1 MILREKCN
9 FVSLREKEEEDLI
22 ETAFLFWKRREATDK
37 DQKEETYM
45 ANQTTENQETIKKI
59 KDLIKDEK
67 VGMLTTISPEGR
79 LMSRPMHTQEVQMDR
94 EEIWFITKKDTE
106 KYEDI
111 NRNPAVNLA
120 YAGSSYVSIS
130 GTAEFVQDDNKKKDY
145 WNKIIEKV
153 LNASADDPNVVL
165 VKVTP
170 EIAEYWESGLS
181 VKVVKEFVKKMTSTK
196 SIDEGNKLKDTVTF
210 DENRR

>member
-1 MILREKCN
+1 
-9 FVSLREKEEEDLI
+9 
-22 ETAFLFWKRREATDK
+22 
-37 DQKEETYM
+37 M

>member
-1 MILREKCN
+1 M
-9 FVSLREKEEEDLI
+9 
-22 ETAFLFWKRREATDK
+22 A
-37 DQKEETYM
+37 DQH
-45 ANQTTENQETIKKI
+45 TENQETIKNI

-67 VGMLTTISPEGR
+67 VAMLTTLSQEGR
-79 LMSRPMHTQEVQMDR
+79 LMSRPMHTQEVQMDKG
-94 EEIWFITKKDTE
+94 EVWFITKKDTD

-111 NRNPAVNLA
+111 KRNPAINLA

-130 GTAEFVQDDNKKKDY
+130 GNAEFVQDDHKKKDY

-170 EIAEYWESGLS
+170 EIAEYWESGMS
-181 VKVVKEFVKKMTSTK
+181 VKVVKEFVKKMTSSK
-196 SIDEGNKLKDTVTF
+196 SIDEGNNLKDTVHF
-210 DENRR
+210 NEH